1 VSFVGDRAGTR
12 VASMIRRILV
22 RRFLLHNG
30 PAGCDTTADD
40 AKAAHDSGADR
51 RSVDID
57 RPGKKD
63 RRRAVDP
70 RKPDV
75 VELEMTNSEWTALN
89 QSPAPPTKA
98 G

>member
-1 VSFVGDRAGTR
+1 MGRQDAIPPPMTPKPPTTVQPLTKE
-12 VASMIRRILV
+12 RR
-22 RRFLLHNG
+22 
-30 PAGCDTTADD
+30 
-40 AKAAHDSGADR
+40 SGADR